1 MKNGAA
7 VVEQGQDEML
17 KMVQQGQEAL
27 VTGIRSWA
35 EIAKPLIPNGTGF
48 PFAKLVPLGE
58 MVERYFDFGD
68 QLLATQREFCRAVL
82 SAAEG
87 GRRDGSGTDAPA
99 PARADSTVFRPGT
112 SPAKATA

>member
-7 VVEQGQDEML
+7 VVEQGQDEMF
-17 KMVQQGQEAL
+17 KMIQQGQEAL
-27 VTGIRSWA
+27 VTGIRSWT
-35 EIAKPLIPNGTGF
+35 EIAKPLLPNGTGF
-48 PFAKLVPLGE
+48 PFAKLVPLSE

-68 QLLATQREFCRAVL
+68 QLLATQREFCRAVV

-87 GRRDGSGTDAPA
+87 GRTDGSTDPPA
-99 PARADSTVFRPGT
+99 PARGDSTVSRGT